1 MLQNWLISMVII
13 GLVILVVIAA
23 VMIIIVNKKEVD
35 KLDDDVITKEV
46 TLVDKIKRGDK
57 YYLKFTPNI
66 RDVIELE
73 VIEDIYHNFYLGCEG
88 ILSYKDNKYIDFV
101 KTK

>member
-1 MLQNWLISMVII
+1 MVIV

-23 VMIIIVNKKEVD
+23 VMIIIVNKKTVD
-35 KLDDDVITKEV
+35 KLDRNATTVEV
-46 TLVDKIKRGDK
+46 TLVDKIKKGDK
-57 YYLKFTPNI
+57 YFLKFTPNI

-73 VIEDIYHNFYLGCEG
+73 VIEDVYHNFYLGCEG
-88 ILSYKDNKYIDFV
+88 ILTYKGDKYIDFV

>member
-1 MLQNWLISMVII
+1 MVIV

-23 VMIIIVNKKEVD
+23 VMIIIVNKKAVD
-35 KLDDDVITKEV
+35 KLDRNATTVEV
-46 TLVDKIKRGDK
+46 TLVDKIKKGDK

-66 RDVIELE
+66 REVIELE
-73 VIEDIYHNFYLGCEG
+73 VIEDVYHNFYLGCEG
-88 ILSYKDNKYIDFV
+88 ILTYKEDKYIDFV